1 MSDRIS
7 PWLSHLTPSL
17 EFLSYLGF
25 VHLDGNVLNLQVQTG
40 LWTLQFQLSIWVDA
54 HFSWSKDRLE
64 NYKTKQWENDPF
76 ITEQHKPR
84 TQTKPRTCSRTCGL
98 YSQDQKTHCTG
109 NEGGPCPYCWWNT
122 LTPPAWGEGEEEG
135 ESRKRKKEGRSSLV
149 RVQENFPKHSKMSI
163 IFMDQTNWRFTTR
176 SHNCLAFGIIPF
188 CLMFSYSS
196 SLCWKSLILSPGV
209 FLRFRHGCSI
219 PMCEI
224 STSFHPKKEFWN
236 QKIISSRCGWDNF
249 IVDFLINLIRRLR
262 DKLTFDQHHLKI
274 S

>member
-1 MSDRIS
+1 MFTCSHLARLSHLVGPTWPDCLTWMSDRIS

-76 ITEQHKPR
+76 ITEQHKPM

-163 IFMDQTNWRFTTR
+163 IFMDQTNWRFTTW
-176 SHNCLAFGIIPF
+176 SHNCLAFGIILFVWCSVIPPPSVESHWYF
-188 CLMFSYSS
+188 LLESFSD
-196 SLCWKSLILSPGV
+196 LDMAVQFPCVKSAHHFIQK
-209 FLRFRHGCSI
+209 R
-219 PMCEI
+219 
-224 STSFHPKKEFWN
+224 SFGTKK
-236 QKIISSRCGWDNF
+236 
-249 IVDFLINLIRRLR
+249 
-262 DKLTFDQHHLKI
+262 
-274 S
+274 